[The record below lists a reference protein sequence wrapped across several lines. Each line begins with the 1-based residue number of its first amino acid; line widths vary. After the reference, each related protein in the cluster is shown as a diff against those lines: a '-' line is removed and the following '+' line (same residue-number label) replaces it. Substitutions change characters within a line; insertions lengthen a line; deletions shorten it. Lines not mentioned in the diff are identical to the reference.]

1 MLDKTNIEKILERF
15 NLSKVDLEIYT
26 STFENMWKVFEPVY
40 SSVDDSYNSKHIYHV
55 FRRCM
60 EMVNWLKF
68 NTRNF
73 KDNKETTY
81 LNYVYS
87 FQDKRCEKMTIG
99 NKKYYLDKQA
109 DGSLLVERNFDTD
122 AGVVSET
129 LSEIKG
135 VEYQH
140 VFAETY
146 GGCMLYVDAI
156 ILNKEI
162 KDKKAY
168 ANLKDPKFK

>member
-1 MLDKTNIEKILERF
+1 MKKLLLTCLLALGVNSTNVSAAE
-15 NLSKVDLEIYT
+15 
-26 STFENMWKVFEPVY
+26 STLPLV
-40 SSVDDSYNSKHIYHV
+40 
-55 FRRCM
+55 
-60 EMVNWLKF
+60 LKP
-68 NTRNF
+68 
-73 KDNKETTY
+73 TY

>member
-1 MLDKTNIEKILERF
+1 MKKLLLTCLLALGVNSTNVSAAE
-15 NLSKVDLEIYT
+15 
-26 STFENMWKVFEPVY
+26 STLPLV
-40 SSVDDSYNSKHIYHV
+40 
-55 FRRCM
+55 
-60 EMVNWLKF
+60 LKP
-68 NTRNF
+68 
-73 KDNKETTY
+73 TY

-109 DGSLLVERNFDTD
+109 DGSLLVERNFVTD

>member
-1 MLDKTNIEKILERF
+1 MKKLLLTCLLALGVNSTNVSAAE
-15 NLSKVDLEIYT
+15 ST
-26 STFENMWKVFEPVY
+26 SPLV
-40 SSVDDSYNSKHIYHV
+40 
-55 FRRCM
+55 
-60 EMVNWLKF
+60 LKP
-68 NTRNF
+68 
-73 KDNKETTY
+73 TY